1 MARRTAMP
9 SVHIVY
15 LSQTRSPLILEIEIN
30 RSFRA
35 NPLPAI
41 ASNNVGVPMLPSA
54 TGPLLYAPRQTD
66 RRRAKRIPISRV
78 RRLTVRE
85 FTPIQSHSLEC
96 GGDDSE

>member
-1 MARRTAMP
+1 MMWE
-9 SVHIVY
+9 
-15 LSQTRSPLILEIEIN
+15 RSNIE
-30 RSFRA
+30 RVRHPQSFMISPASCDVPYDLRA

-78 RRLTVRE
+78 RRLTARE
-85 FTPIQSHSLEC
+85 FTPTPSHSER
-96 GGDDSE
+96 GNVTAR

>member
-41 ASNNVGVPMLPSA
+41 ASNNVAVPMLPSGTA
-54 TGPLLYAPRQTD
+54 ALRSAADRSPTRQADSYLARAPADGT
-66 RRRAKRIPISRV
+66 
-78 RRLTVRE
+78 
-85 FTPIQSHSLEC
+85 
-96 GGDDSE
+96 